1 MIQSRFLKYS
11 RVNAR
16 ARPPAH
22 RRESRLATLRR
33 SRGTLTTEYLP
44 VQHIE
49 RLRVLVR
56 VYRLAVVGYLVDP
69 EPPIEADPS
78 VPGIRTKDTS
88 QQKLVFRPEIEL
100 NIPSSAETAPDTLY
114 APAVLS
120 HYIAV

>member
-1 MIQSRFLKYS
+1 MIQSRFPKYS

-22 RRESRLATLRR
+22 RRGSRLATLRR

-49 RLRVLVR
+49 RLGVLVR
-56 VYRLAVVGYLVDP
+56 VYRLAIVGYLEDP

-78 VPGIRTKDTS
+78 VPGIRAENKS
-88 QQKLVFRPEIEL
+88 AKVRRAARERIERTL
-100 NIPSSAETAPDTLY
+100 LRRNSSKCP
-114 APAVLS
+114 
-120 HYIAV
+120 